1 MIILAGY
8 DGSNAAREAVEI
20 TKKRAKAYNA
30 EVFVLRS
37 LKEGHELRL
46 EDMEKADRE
55 LEELKNSFEKEN
67 IYCEIRLKK
76 SGSSAGEEL
85 VQFAKEKKVD
95 EIIVGVRKRSKVEKL
110 LLGSTAQ
117 YVILEAPCPVVTVK

>member
-1 MIILAGY
+1 M
-8 DGSNAAREAVEI
+8 
-20 TKKRAKAYNA
+20 
-30 EVFVLRS
+30 
-37 LKEGHELRL
+37 KEGHELRL

-55 LEELKNSFEKEN
+55 LEELKNGFEKEH

-117 YVILEAPCPVVTVK
+117 YVILEAFCPVVTVK